1 MATEHFK
8 QNPLI
13 HPVPTDRLTVPDPTR
28 LHFVKDDGNRLT
40 WSGLDLVDSMHMSG
54 LSTKGLFCKEN
65 VIVLPR
71 QMSFGLKEVNIEAD
85 AGPLDMTERV
95 DNYIEYVRFL
105 CGRVEDVHGAEV
117 VGTLPLF
124 KGLEMAALDV
134 LQDDQLLDL
143 LLYYPALLP
152 IDSKG
157 ILFCRIYN
165 RIVKRVPLLHKAKL
179 PVIGFKPN
187 AKKKINNPRDL
198 CKKLLRA
205 VPYSNNPSYPNWG
218 SVIAARNPDVFKC
231 FVTQS
236 KMDRNSSIDLVA
248 LLRHAPAHPLE
259 KSMIKLLT
267 YLKRIKQGKPLP
279 PSSVLDSS
287 TVKSAQFS
295 TLSTVPP
302 SCTEVLH
309 LMFESFPKYLPNM
322 SKAFWT
328 YSVYGGWMSGVSFLL
343 AAVDSCRFASSC
355 TNSPARGA
363 TEQSLVSLYC
373 LLSL

>member
-1 MATEHFK
+1 
-8 QNPLI
+8 
-13 HPVPTDRLTVPDPTR
+13 
-28 LHFVKDDGNRLT
+28 
-40 WSGLDLVDSMHMSG
+40 MHRSG

-198 CKKLLRA
+198 CKKLLR
-205 VPYSNNPSYPNWG
+205 
-218 SVIAARNPDVFKC
+218 
-231 FVTQS
+231 
-236 KMDRNSSIDLVA
+236 
-248 LLRHAPAHPLE
+248 
-259 KSMIKLLT
+259 
-267 YLKRIKQGKPLP
+267 
-279 PSSVLDSS
+279 
-287 TVKSAQFS
+287 
-295 TLSTVPP
+295 
-302 SCTEVLH
+302 CTI
-309 LMFESFPKYLPNM
+309 F
-322 SKAFWT
+322 
-328 YSVYGGWMSGVSFLL
+328 
-343 AAVDSCRFASSC
+343 
-355 TNSPARGA
+355 
-363 TEQSLVSLYC
+363 Q
-373 LLSL
+373 